1 MIPSVT
7 IQVNV
12 LLPTS
17 NFVWSESMLYHT
29 IASIVTRSTENLN
42 NVDPRFTYTH
52 TGSKPCGH
60 RFVMKRACMESPYE
74 RTREEL
80 RGRHMGMCRKRKGE
94 KMRLLVDAKRKDP
107 QRRFGT
113 DWMPS
118 PTLPFNS
125 VWKGPGK
132 EEEPTEKADAHPRQP
147 HALHDRSY
155 NNSIASRS
163 HGRCLWCCLCTEV

>member
-1 MIPSVT
+1 
-7 IQVNV
+7 
-12 LLPTS
+12 
-17 NFVWSESMLYHT
+17 
-29 IASIVTRSTENLN
+29 
-42 NVDPRFTYTH
+42 
-52 TGSKPCGH
+52 
-60 RFVMKRACMESPYE
+60 MKRACMESPYE

-132 EEEPTEKADAHPRQP
+132 EEEPTKKRQMHTKDNPTPYMVDRTIIVLLAEAMGDACDAVCVRRFRVRVGPKP
-147 HALHDRSY
+147 
-155 NNSIASRS
+155 
-163 HGRCLWCCLCTEV
+163 